1 MPYLEHR
8 VRDTKRARDVETA
21 GRKEN
26 LEDGRC
32 AEGDR
37 TINIVGMIYGERVD
51 VSTISSLFD
60 GELARLGVGTI
71 GDRHRLST
79 H

>member
-8 VRDTKRARDVETA
+8 VRDTKRDRA

-32 AEGDR
+32 AEEDR
-37 TINIVGMIYGERVD
+37 AVNIVGMV
-51 VSTISSLFD
+51 
-60 GELARLGVGTI
+60 
-71 GDRHRLST
+71 
-79 H
+79 

>member
-37 TINIVGMIYGERVD
+37 TINIVGMI
-51 VSTISSLFD
+51 
-60 GELARLGVGTI
+60 
-71 GDRHRLST
+71 
-79 H
+79 